1 VTIKAVIFDIDG
13 TLINFTLDY
22 KTSRAEVIQYLTKQ
36 GFPPS
41 LFSMKENIFEM
52 LKKAE
57 IYMKNNGEQENKAR
71 IVRKG
76 VFSIADR
83 HEMEAANTTRMLP
96 GVLETLKTLKNM
108 GRQMAVFTMNG
119 EKSTNH
125 IIRTFRL
132 KQFFDATITRES
144 TSAVKPDPAHL
155 EAVLSALNIRPEEAI
170 VVGDSALDMKCAHEL
185 NITGVGI
192 TTGISLPKELTHTG
206 ASYLISS
213 VTEIPKL
220 IQQINEQAKKA
231 ESHRIENSSS
241 Q

>member
-1 VTIKAVIFDIDG
+1 VTIRAVIFDIEG

-22 KTSRAEVIQYLTKQ
+22 KTSRAEVIQYLTKR

-41 LFSMKENIFEM
+41 LFSIKENIFEM

-57 IYMKNNGEQENKAR
+57 VYMKNNDEEKSKAR

-76 VFSIADR
+76 VLSIADR
-83 HEMEAANTTRMLP
+83 HEMEAANTTNMLP

-108 GRQMAVFTMNG
+108 GLQMAVFTMNG

-125 IIRTFRL
+125 IMRIFRL

-144 TSAVKPDPAHL
+144 VSAVKPDPAHL
-155 EAVLSALNIRPEEAI
+155 EAVLSALNIKPEEAI
-170 VVGDSALDMKCAHEL
+170 VVGDSALDMKCAREL
-185 NITGVGI
+185 NITAVGI
-192 TTGISLPKELTHTG
+192 TTGISSPKELTFAG

-213 VTEIPKL
+213 FTEIPRL
-220 IQQINEQAKKA
+220 IQQLNEKA
-231 ESHRIENSSS
+231 
-241 Q
+241 